1 MKEVITMNMYAI
13 VKVFNTGEMEIQKG
27 TIGSK
32 KFTESK
38 MESCLNQDESNVYRA
53 NIRKCQEKGIDPTMW
68 IEALNLH
75 ENLRVTYQ
83 VCQIGI
89 L

>member
-1 MKEVITMNMYAI
+1 MYAI
-13 VKVFNTGEMEIQKG
+13 VKVFNTGKMEIQKE
-27 TIGSK
+27 TIGTK
-32 KFTESK
+32 EFAESQ
-38 MESCLNQDESNVYRA
+38 METCLIRDESNVYRA

-75 ENLRVTYQ
+75 ENLRVIYQ
-83 VCQIGI
+83 VCQIGVI

>member
-1 MKEVITMNMYAI
+1 MSMYAI
-13 VKVFNTGEMEIQKG
+13 VKVFNTGKMEIQQA
-27 TIGSK
+27 TIGTK
-32 KFTESK
+32 EFAESQ
-38 MESCLNQDESNVYRA
+38 MESCLNQDESNIYRG
-53 NIRKCQEKGIDPTMW
+53 NIKKCQEKGIDPTMW

-89 L
+89 II